1 MLVANPMPDWSI
13 EEIPGVHFRM
23 HNAEGVLSR
32 FKDTMKKEVKKAV
45 KVAVQDARD
54 AQDAQQVK
62 ASPPR

>member
-1 MLVANPMPDWSI
+1 MPDWSI
-13 EEIPGVHFRM
+13 EEILGVHFRM
-23 HNAEGVLSR
+23 HKAEGVLFRS
-32 FKDTMKKEVKKAV
+32 KDTMKKEVKKAV

>member
-1 MLVANPMPDWSI
+1 MPDWSI
-13 EEIPGVHFRM
+13 EEILALHFRM

-45 KVAVQDARD
+45 KVAVQDA
-54 AQDAQQVK
+54 QDAQQVK